1 MKSDAIINQNY
12 FAGVDI
18 GSTTTKCVVFDS
30 SGIIAGKTIIPT
42 GTNINK
48 ACADVVSICLE
59 SMSVSQDQLQSIV
72 TTGYGRYIP
81 TYAKNILPEIQAIAR
96 GVKWNGAGG
105 NGGNS
110 KAKLILDIGGHD
122 TKALVVD
129 ERGNLIKF
137 ATNEKCAAG
146 TGKFVENIAE
156 MYGYRLEELASLAF
170 QSTKECKLES
180 HCGIFI
186 ESEIS
191 RMLSSGCK
199 TENVFAALFLNMIK
213 RVMSIVFKLDYPSN
227 TLYFTGGVSRNPYA
241 VKLLH
246 NYFEEVIVP
255 EDSQLTCAIGAADHA
270 QFLTN

>member
-1 MKSDAIINQNY
+1 MKGDVIINRNY

-18 GSTTTKCVVFDS
+18 GSTATKCVVFDS
-30 SGIIAGKTIIPT
+30 NGIIAGKTIIPT

-48 ACADVVSICLE
+48 ACSDVVSICLG
-59 SMSVSQDQLQSIV
+59 SMNVSLDQVKSIV

-81 TYAKNILPEIQAIAR
+81 TYSKIILPEIQAIAK
-96 GVKWNGAGG
+96 GVKWNDVG
-105 NGGNS
+105 
-110 KAKLILDIGGHD
+110 KKPIPKLILDIGGHD

-129 ERGNLIKF
+129 ENGNLMKF
-137 ATNEKCAAG
+137 VTNERCAAG
-146 TGKFVENIAE
+146 TGKFVENIALI
-156 MYGYRLEELASLAF
+156 YGYSLEKMAELSF

-191 RMLSSGCK
+191 RLLFSGCK

-213 RVMSIVFKLDYPSN
+213 RVMSIVFKLDYPTN
-227 TLYFTGGVSRNPYA
+227 TLYFTGGVSRNPYV

-246 NYFEEVIVP
+246 NYFEEVVVP

-270 QFLTN
+270 QYKAN